1 MNRFVASVVR
11 FEKVCNSVQEA
22 SYSRGQKTKRD
33 ARKAK
38 KKKKKKKTAC

>member
-1 MNRFVASVVR
+1 
-11 FEKVCNSVQEA
+11 VQEA

-38 KKKKKKKTAC
+38 KIKKNKKPPVKPAAYKQVKLPFGLAP